1 LKKQVEKLEKKVFD
15 ANEEINKG
23 SEYIE
28 QLEHNIATQK
38 EKLNT
43 KNAVIKGQEQT
54 ISQNQDKLDA
64 LTRNVNECKLSPSFF
79 LFIKN
84 STKRP

>member
-1 LKKQVEKLEKKVFD
+1 VFD

-28 QLEHNIATQK
+28 QLEHNLATQK

-43 KNAVIKGQEQT
+43 RNAVIKGQEQT
-54 ISQNQDKLDA
+54 IGQNQDKLDA
-64 LTRNVNECKLSPSFF
+64 LTRNVNECKIIF
-79 LFIKN
+79 LFLF
-84 STKRP
+84 S